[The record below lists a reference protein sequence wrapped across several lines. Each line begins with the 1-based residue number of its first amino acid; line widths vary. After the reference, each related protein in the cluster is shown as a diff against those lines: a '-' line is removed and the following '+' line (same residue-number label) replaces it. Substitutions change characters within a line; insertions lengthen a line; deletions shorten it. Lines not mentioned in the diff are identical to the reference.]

1 MKTKMK
7 NYRIKRVTKHGEV
20 DWYFPQKRIFEL
32 FWVDM
37 VTDGGYGGFLSYE
50 KANKALCSA
59 IASPKVEYL
68 DVSCEGIQ
76 ND

>member
-7 NYRIKRVTKHGEV
+7 NYRIKRVTERGKF
-20 DWYFPQKRIFEL
+20 DWYFPQKRIFGL

-37 VTDGGYGGFLSYE
+37 TTDGGYKGFLSYE
-50 KANKALCSA
+50 NANKALCSA
-59 IASPKVEYL
+59 IAKPKVEYL
-68 DVSCEGIQ
+68 DVDSEGYL